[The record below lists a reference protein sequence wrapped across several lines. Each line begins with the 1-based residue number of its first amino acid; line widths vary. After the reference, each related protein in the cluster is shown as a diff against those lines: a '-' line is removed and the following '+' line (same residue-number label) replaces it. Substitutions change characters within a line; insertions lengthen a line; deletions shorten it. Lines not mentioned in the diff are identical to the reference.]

1 MFVSVVESQ
10 EHMEISPGDSTPTS
24 EASYSHSSTPN
35 AQPQQIVDGPVLL
48 ANARLASHPSTPN
61 NTQLNYTTSSS
72 ASVINTS
79 SSSSSGNNW
88 YYLSSRLNLSSAT
101 CTSSCQNIPFVI
113 VDDLLKNRWNRFMHY
128 DAWISQIVGK
138 SKIQNDAQSDKSM
151 LWKCLFDWL
160 H

>member
-1 MFVSVVESQ
+1 MCFLHAVESQ

-61 NTQLNYTTSSS
+61 NTQLNYTTSSF

-79 SSSSSGNNW
+79 SSSSSANNH
-88 YYLSSRLNLSSAT
+88 NLSSGLHSST
-101 CTSSCQNIPFVI
+101 NTSTSSCKCAFF
-113 VDDLLKNRWNRFMHY
+113 LLL
-128 DAWISQIVGK
+128 I
-138 SKIQNDAQSDKSM
+138 DKT
-151 LWKCLFDWL
+151 L
-160 H
+160 